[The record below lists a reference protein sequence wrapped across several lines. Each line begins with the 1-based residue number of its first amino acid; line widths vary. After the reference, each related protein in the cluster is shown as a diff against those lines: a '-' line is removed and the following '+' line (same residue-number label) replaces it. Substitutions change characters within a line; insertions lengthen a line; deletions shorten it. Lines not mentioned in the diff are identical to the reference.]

1 MTMDTEFY
9 QRRLAEE
16 RAAALAATDPAVRDR
31 HTEPADLYA
40 ERLGALSRRRGRPMK
55 LVVNNELV

>member
-1 MTMDTEFY
+1 MTTDTEFY

-16 RAAALAATDPAVRDR
+16 RAAAFAATDPVVRDR
-31 HTEPADLYA
+31 HNELADLYA